1 MRTSAYVVIG
11 DSQDKT
17 YCDVRRQD
25 SKRRRPSWSCPA
37 IPKRP
42 TTHHL
47 ASACGRFDIP
57 SGSAAPDNFA
67 VSDQATLPAHVAHAS
82 VFETC
87 LGNIVAPFLEDD
99 DASPTNDESTL
110 AKRYD
115 STLLTSMASLNSPA
129 NQFIARSLHSRVDM
143 KSLRIKPPV
152 VASSSSDGPSH
163 PYPYPHH
170 LSTSYR
176 APERV
181 LDYNCC
187 MRLAGMR
194 EVRRYLP
201 RISRNKPLVM
211 HLVARPI
218 SLMLK
223 TLCIPWYQSRR
234 PALSMF

>member
-1 MRTSAYVVIG
+1 
-11 DSQDKT
+11 
-17 YCDVRRQD
+17 
-25 SKRRRPSWSCPA
+25 
-37 IPKRP
+37 
-42 TTHHL
+42 
-47 ASACGRFDIP
+47 
-57 SGSAAPDNFA
+57 
-67 VSDQATLPAHVAHAS
+67 
-82 VFETC
+82 
-87 LGNIVAPFLEDD
+87 
-99 DASPTNDESTL
+99 
-110 AKRYD
+110 
-115 STLLTSMASLNSPA
+115 MASLNSPA
-129 NQFIARSLHSRVDM
+129 NQFIPTSLHSRVDI

-176 APERV
+176 AAERV

-194 EVRRYLP
+194 GVRWYLP

-223 TLCIPWYQSRR
+223 TLCVPWDLLRQ
-234 PALSMF
+234 PAPSMF